1 MYNNFYVALDW
12 EGIYRISGSKEDVL
26 LLQER
31 FDEGNSNKRSIK
43 SEVLHLL
50 IPDNNLDLK
59 VLDSV
64 VTELPYTVASAL
76 KNFFRLL
83 PDALIADEIAEKLLE
98 VKGLF
103 SVYNVYVLCV
113 YVYLHFITMT
123 TAVV

>member
-1 MYNNFYVALDW
+1 MLY
-12 EGIYRISGSKEDVL
+12 
-26 LLQER
+26 
-31 FDEGNSNKRSIK
+31 
-43 SEVLHLL
+43 LL